1 MGWVIDAS
9 QTDADWPVGKTIRCP
24 DCYDPANDQQR
35 TKLLESLHPL
45 SAQERDYR
53 LIEFDTTQPTV
64 VTAYNVV
71 TAAVEAKR
79 GLILLYGDNGIGKSR
94 LLISAVNELRATK
107 TTIYAPAEGIL
118 KYLRAGFDPEKPH
131 TDPSYDQR
139 WALIQDADLLAID
152 ELEKYNA
159 TDWAAKQFLALI
171 DHRWRFMANKL
182 TLLAMNGDWFR
193 VLDPTIRD
201 RCQDGRAKI
210 VEVSGTSYRPA
221 LHWSDDTDD

>member
-1 MGWVIDAS
+1 MQWVIDAS
-9 QTDADWPVGKTIRCP
+9 LTDADYPVGKAIRCP
-24 DCYDPANDQQR
+24 ACYDPATDVKRAQV
-35 TKLLESLHPL
+35 LESLHTL
-45 SAQERDYR
+45 SEQERAYR
-53 LIEFDTTQPTV
+53 LSSFDTTQPTV

-71 TAAVEAKR
+71 TAAVKAKR

-94 LLISAVNELRATK
+94 LLISAVNELRASK

-118 KYLRAGFDPEKPH
+118 KYLRAGFNPERPH
-131 TDPSYDQR
+131 TEPNYDQR
-139 WALIQDADLLAID
+139 WQLIQDADLLAID

-171 DHRWRFMANKL
+171 DYRWRFMATKL
-182 TLLAMNGDWFR
+182 TLLAMNGNWFTT
-193 VLDPTIRD
+193 LDPTIRD
-201 RCQDGRAKI
+201 RCQDGRAKV